1 MLVATFFHQLFEKS
15 EVEILHLQKIV
26 WDQPYINKEK
36 EKRECGHRGFLV
48 QKKLALSV
56 RNLFIGPHKW

>member
-26 WDQPYINKEK
+26 WDQPYFNKEK
-36 EKRECGHRGFLV
+36 
-48 QKKLALSV
+48 Q
-56 RNLFIGPHKW
+56 